1 MDKND
6 SNWSEN
12 TDDIA
17 EIKKKIKNE
26 FNEED
31 HIDDLRDSLA
41 STLENTREIFNNLTT
56 TIDSTIKDEEVKKE
70 TKNLINKLNLELSD
84 LIKNSDNLINNIID
98 KSEITFEEE

>member
-6 SNWSEN
+6 SNWSEI

-17 EIKKKIKNE
+17 EIKKKIKNK

-56 TIDSTIKDEEVKKE
+56 TIDSTIKDEEIKKE
-70 TKNLINKLNLELSD
+70 TKDLINKLNLELSD
-84 LIKNSDNLINNIID
+84 LIKNSDNLINSIID

>member
-6 SNWSEN
+6 SNWSEI

-26 FNEED
+26 FNEEG

-56 TIDSTIKDEEVKKE
+56 TIDSTIKDEEIKKE
-70 TKNLINKLNLELSD
+70 TKDLINKLNLELSE

>member
-98 KSEITFEEE
+98 KSEIIFEEE

>member
-6 SNWSEN
+6 NNWAEN

-26 FNEED
+26 FNGED

-56 TIDSTIKDEEVKKE
+56 TIDSTIKDEDIRYYPNIKTSKAYS
-70 TKNLINKLNLELSD
+70 LLQDFYLS
-84 LIKNSDNLINNIID
+84 
-98 KSEITFEEE
+98 